1 MAFQFQ
7 QPAIVQSSRVAFP
20 KAELYVPVVSGLR
33 QPAAQTAINN
43 KIRQTERQ
51 LVQDQGSLADPRAE
65 MIGYFEIKTN
75 EKNVLSLSLFNY
87 AYTGGAHGLTLQESL
102 TFDAATGKA
111 FTLAELFKPGSDYV
125 KRLSDLV
132 RAQIAERQ
140 IETFEPFKAIRPDQ
154 PFYIA
159 DRALVIYFAL
169 YEITPYAFGF
179 PYFPISV
186 YDVSDIVNPNG
197 PLGRMDAND

>member
-7 QPAIVQSSRVAFP
+7 FPAVIQSSRVAFP
-20 KAELYVPVVSGLR
+20 KAELYVPVVNGLHNSAR
-33 QPAAQTAINN
+33 NAINN
-43 KIRQTERQ
+43 KIRQAERQ
-51 LVQDQGSLADPRAE
+51 LVQDQGALTDPRAE
-65 MIGYFEIKTN
+65 MIGYFETKTN

-102 TFDAATGKA
+102 TFDSGTGKLY
-111 FTLAELFKPGSDYV
+111 TLAELFKPGSDYA
-125 KRLSDLV
+125 KRLSDLI

-140 IETFEPFKAIRPDQ
+140 IETFEPFKTIRPDQ

-159 DRALVIYFAL
+159 DRTLVIYFAL
-169 YEITPYAFGF
+169 YEITPYAYGF

-186 YDVSDIVNPNG
+186 YDLSDIINPNG
-197 PLGRMDAND
+197 PLGRMDVND